1 MSVLSTPPVA
11 DLAAWLLQR
20 VKRLRPAPALRFGD
34 VAAATTQLD
43 IPTRHGEVRAT
54 VYHPPRHRP
63 ARGVYVNFHGGGY
76 VLGDYEQDDPWC
88 RYLAAYAEIAVVN
101 VDYALAPTHRFPV
114 PVEQAYD
121 VLSWAAATGQHWD
134 GTRLCVGGQSA
145 GGAIAAGAARLARN
159 LGTPRLR
166 LQVVHYAP
174 LDLVTPGKDKNARA
188 SQAMITP
195 WLCEIF
201 NTAYIPDP
209 LTRRDALASPAWGE
223 NSRDIAGIAPAVV
236 ITCALDRLRDEGVR
250 FAHTLRKAGA
260 LTLHYDVPD
269 VDHAYNLYDPNSR
282 TITEN
287 VYRLLVEQVRR
298 AMDDTT
304 KPHS

>member
-1 MSVLSTPPVA
+1 MSVLSEPLIA
-11 DLAAWLLQR
+11 DLAARLLQR
-20 VKRLRPAPALRFGD
+20 AKRLAPAPALRFD
-34 VAAATTQLD
+34 DLAASTTQLA
-43 IPTRHGEVRAT
+43 IPTRHGDVRAT
-54 VYHPPRHRP
+54 AYRPPSGTS
-63 ARGVYVNFHGGGY
+63 ARGIYVNFHGGGY

-88 RYLAAYAEIAVVN
+88 RYLAVHAEIAVLN

-121 VLSWAAATGQHWD
+121 VLSWAADAGRDWD
-134 GTRLCVGGQSA
+134 GRRLCVGGQSA

-159 LGTPRLR
+159 LGAPRLR

-174 LDLVTPGKDKNARA
+174 LDLVTPGKDKNAQAPR
-188 SQAMITP
+188 AMITP

-201 NTAYIPDP
+201 NTAYIPHSP
-209 LTRRDALASPAWGE
+209 TRRDALASPAWGE

-236 ITCALDRLRDEGVR
+236 ITCALDRLRDEGIR
-250 FAHTLRKAGA
+250 FAHALRQAGA
-260 LTLHYDVPD
+260 LRLHYDVPD

-287 VYRLLVEQVRR
+287 VYGLLAEQVRR
-298 AMDDTT
+298 AIADTGS
-304 KPHS
+304 HR